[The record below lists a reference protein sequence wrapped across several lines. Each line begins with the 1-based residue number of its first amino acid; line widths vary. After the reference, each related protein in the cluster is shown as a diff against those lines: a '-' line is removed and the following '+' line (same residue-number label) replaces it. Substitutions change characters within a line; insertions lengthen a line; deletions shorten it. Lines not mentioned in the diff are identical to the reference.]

1 MIRTANT
8 NDDNPLNV
16 VQYSGTAKTEA
27 AKALKSYMP
36 EITEAKIKDK
46 GNAGL
51 TSYFTSTEAAENYG
65 VRLCDSIWYYGSDAK
80 SLGSVKL
87 TKCQATSSDSSYN
100 TVADGV
106 FVAVS
111 GSRDY
116 KYKIWDRYETQT
128 LKISG
133 VARMIRKNGKWLIDT
148 ASYY

>member
-1 MIRTANT
+1 MESDYVILFGIME
-8 NDDNPLNV
+8 D
-16 VQYSGTAKTEA
+16 
-27 AKALKSYMP
+27 
-36 EITEAKIKDK
+36 
-46 GNAGL
+46 
-51 TSYFTSTEAAENYG
+51 
-65 VRLCDSIWYYGSDAK
+65 DAK